1 MLVPSVLHVLAAG
14 ILSNAAAAITNLLAW
29 SLSTN
34 SNGAPGNGIVQ
45 KYIVETIGGDSPQFL
60 SRLFDNLHAGDHK
73 QFECEDI
80 FTGATVTTYAENIDL
95 IQAIPGVANV
105 WPVTTLSTPRSPDV
119 TNEINENRL
128 VNYSVHH
135 WTGVDKLHEA
145 GMRGKGVKVAVVD
158 TGIDYSHLALGG
170 CFGPG
175 CKVAGGYDLVG
186 PEWNSR
192 SERTRPKKPDNNPMD
207 YKGHG
212 THVAGII
219 AGENEWLVII
229 IANYPPAN
237 IADSFRNR
245 FTGVAPGAELLIF
258 KVFSD
263 APTPS
268 DTTED
273 VLIQAFCDAYTA
285 GADVITASVNRPGGF
300 IDSPWALVASRI
312 VERGVFVSIA
322 AGNEGTRGPFYSGV
336 GSNGR
341 HVVSVAAINATG
353 NPLLSDS
360 DSQHRPI
367 AAYFTSWGPTN
378 ELIMKPDIGA
388 PGYNIL
394 STYLDQGFETDSGSS
409 MAAPYIAGIAALYI
423 AHHGGRELHGPSFAK
438 SLAQRIVASGRNVAW
453 SAGEVVLNESAPPF
467 QVGTGLVDAWKILNY
482 TTQVS
487 FEPISLLDTE
497 LFQAEWDI
505 EITNNANQTVKYT
518 FEHESL
524 PGVEIYDGVSDIR
537 PLSQLQPLRIV
548 PGVSLPP
555 DTTLHSGQAKTFRVR
570 FELPTGADDD
580 MLPLYSG
587 KIWMKGNNGEQ
598 LCIPYGGAAYDTEK
612 AFDTMFDGAPMI
624 DGWHGGATWSFDPAK
639 TPSDFADVS
648 SRLSYPCFHLRWDIF
663 EAGWTE
669 SQWRY
674 PLEIG
679 KKQYIGSATS
689 VRDSDKFL
697 WFDASDVDINDTV
710 SFPLTRIPRGYQR
723 YWWFGKLSN
732 GTQISPG
739 NYT

>member
-1 MLVPSVLHVLAAG
+1 MLVPAVLHVLAAG
-14 ILSNAAAAITNLLAW
+14 ILSNAAAAITNLPAW

-45 KYIVETIGGDSPQFL
+45 KYIVETTGGDSPQFL

-128 VNYSVHH
+128 ANYSVHH

-158 TGIDYSHLALGG
+158 TGIDYSHPALGG

-175 CKVAGGYDLVG
+175 CKVAGGYDLE
-186 PEWNSR
+186 PQ
-192 SERTRPKKPDNNPMD
+192 
-207 YKGHG
+207 
-212 THVAGII
+212 
-219 AGENEWLVII
+219 
-229 IANYPPAN
+229 
-237 IADSFRNR
+237 
-245 FTGVAPGAELLIF
+245 
-258 KVFSD
+258 

-453 SAGEVVLNESAPPF
+453 SAGEVALNESAPPF
-467 QVGTGLVDAWKILNY
+467 QVGTGLVDAWKVLNY

-548 PGVSLPP
+548 PGISLPP
-555 DTTLHSGQAKTFRVR
+555 DTTLHSGQTKTF
-570 FELPTGADDD
+570 
-580 MLPLYSG
+580 SG

-624 DGWHGGATWSFDPAK
+624 DGWHGGATWSFDPTK

>member
-14 ILSNAAAAITNLLAW
+14 ILSNAAAAITNLPAW

-45 KYIVETIGGDSPQFL
+45 KYIVETTGGDSPQFL
-60 SRLFDNLHAGDHK
+60 SRLFDNLHAGDHE

-95 IQAIPGVANV
+95 IQAIPGVVNV

-119 TNEINENRL
+119 TNQINENRL

-135 WTGVDKLHEA
+135 WTGVDKLHKA

-158 TGIDYSHLALGG
+158 TGIDYSHLA
-170 CFGPG
+170 
-175 CKVAGGYDLVG
+175 VRA
-186 PEWNSR
+186 
-192 SERTRPKKPDNNPMD
+192 
-207 YKGHG
+207 
-212 THVAGII
+212 
-219 AGENEWLVII
+219 
-229 IANYPPAN
+229 
-237 IADSFRNR
+237 

-378 ELIMKPDIGA
+378 ELTMKPDIGA

-423 AHHGGRELHGPSFAK
+423 AHHGGRELHGPSFAQ

-467 QVGTGLVDAWKILNY
+467 QVGTGLVDAWKVLNY

-555 DTTLHSGQAKTFRVR
+555 DTTLHSGQTKTFRVR

-612 AFDTMFDGAPMI
+612 AFDTMFDGAPII

-739 NYT
+739 NYTMRIAALRPYGNPKISDHWDVVDLDRHTIQKLVQRNEPQRDDFHNVITDVIHLSNVLMEKHNFQLL